1 MAFQANEK
9 DHLCRKNHKKRKK
22 TNNNPD
28 EMSSLFIAC
37 QFHQKWVLFLIF
49 FVTRPGI

>member
-1 MAFQANEK
+1 M
-9 DHLCRKNHKKRKK
+9 KKIISAGKIIKKEK

-28 EMSSLFIAC
+28 EMPSLFIAC

-49 FVTRPGI
+49 STMNPGYKNI